1 MYSLSST
8 EAKFNVYILPVIGVI
23 LSERFDSDGFALI
36 TYLPPSSFFSC
47 SSELELRSFSL
58 IRPCT
63 VKYFSAPFSNLISIL
78 FEFFAIRGRI
88 L

>member
-36 TYLPPSSFFSC
+36 YICRLVFSSC

-58 IRPCT
+58 MIRPCT